1 MNAKNISISLTDDH
15 IIVRKGFKD
24 IINAFG
30 SYEVT
35 MEADNGE
42 ELLRKL
48 KTSQPD
54 ICIIDISMPKMN
66 GYETMLEIKKT
77 YPALKVLVMTM
88 YNNEFAVLKM
98 LRSGA
103 NGYLLKNCNPG
114 DLKTALQSIYTS
126 GYYHS
131 DFVTSRIFR
140 SIEKEKDSFPK
151 ITDKELRFLEL
162 CCRDITYKEMGDI
175 MICSPRTVES
185 HRDTLFQ
192 KLNVRTR
199 TALVMYAIQM
209 GVVSFSDKLD

>member
-1 MNAKNISISLTDDH
+1 MSTKTISVSLTDDH
-15 IIVRKGFKD
+15 VIVRKGFKD

-30 SYEVT
+30 SYEVV

-42 ELLRKL
+42 ELLKKL
-48 KTSQPD
+48 RVVQPD

-66 GYETMLEIKKT
+66 GYETILEIKKN
-77 YPALKVLVMTM
+77 YPTQRVLVMTM

-103 NGYLLKNCNPG
+103 NGYLLKNCNPS
-114 DLKTALQSIYTS
+114 DLNTALQAIYTN
-126 GYYHS
+126 GCYHS
-131 DFVTSRIFR
+131 DFVTSRVFK
-140 SIEKEKDSFPK
+140 SIEREKDSFPK
-151 ITDKELRFLEL
+151 ISDKELRFLEM
-162 CCRDITYKEMGDI
+162 CCRDITYKEMADL

-209 GVVSFSDKLD
+209 GLVSFSDKLE